1 MKKAKER
8 EGDSTVNLSRRKFLK
23 GCGITV
29 LATVSYE
36 IISVLSGNSN
46 AEADFCSAGCI
57 DLCVTSCTSNTCV
70 GDTIPD
76 PPPPTCVQGYKGE

>member
-1 MKKAKER
+1 MKKIKDHEA
-8 EGDSTVNLSRRKFLK
+8 DSIVNPSRRKFLK

-29 LATVSYE
+29 LATASYE
-36 IISVLSGNSN
+36 IISVLSDNRN
-46 AEADFCSAGCI
+46 AEAGFCSVGCI

-76 PPPPTCVQGYKGE
+76 PPPPTCVQDFNG